1 MNLIQPF
8 EALIKNGVSLT
19 FKIAAAGEQI
29 QLNILPTGK
38 DSKTG
43 VALPPK
49 ALFGTA
55 AELDQHLE
63 EFATKYAASVTRIAD
78 VVATADADLEKQE
91 KEASE
96 LARKAV
102 DDKRNKA
109 PAKPG
114 AKSTSSTTPAKKR
127 DMGAGLIGDD
137 SGGGEDEEHEHDEGA
152 PNTTLNTTSD
162 GAGEAVAPAAAPASA
177 PAPEALSANLF

>member
-29 QLNILPTGK
+29 QLNILPSGK
-38 DSKTG
+38 DTKTG

-49 ALFGTA
+49 ALIGTA

-63 EFATKYAASVTRIAD
+63 EFVQKYAASVQRIAD
-78 VVATADADLEKQE
+78 VVATADADLDKNE

-96 LARKAV
+96 VARKAV
-102 DDKRNKA
+102 EDKKNSKPA
-109 PAKPG
+109 AAKPG
-114 AKSTSSTTPAKKR
+114 TKSASTTALAKKR
-127 DMGAGLIGDD
+127 DMGAGLIEEEGGGGDD
-137 SGGGEDEEHEHDEGA
+137 DDDDDL
-152 PNTTLNTTSD
+152 PNTTPNTT
-162 GAGEAVAPAAAPASA
+162 GGRAGESAAPAAPAAAA
-177 PAPEALSANLF
+177 PAQPEALSAGLF

>member
-19 FKIAAAGEQI
+19 FKISAAGEQI

-63 EFATKYAASVTRIAD
+63 EFASKYAASVTRIAD

-96 LARKAV
+96 TARKAV
-102 DDKRNKA
+102 EDKRANKA

-114 AKSTSSTTPAKKR
+114 VKSTSSTTPSKKR
-127 DMGAGLIGDD
+127 DMGAGLIDDEGGGGDD
-137 SGGGEDEEHEHDEGA
+137 EDEDEDST
-152 PNTTLNTTSD
+152 NTTLDTTGA
-162 GAGEAVAPAAAPASA
+162 GAGETPAPAAAPASP
-177 PAPEALSANLF
+177 PASEALSPELF